1 MKNYTGFFFFVIIDL
16 LFYENPQQFVIDLVG
31 NYSLM
36 EAFCYQM
43 EFFLRSDFKTAEVVE
58 RKEFSSD

>member
-1 MKNYTGFFFFVIIDL
+1 M
-16 LFYENPQQFVIDLVG
+16 DLVG

-36 EAFCYQM
+36 EPFCYQM

-58 RKEFSSD
+58 KTFKARRKRLEHERSVEHA